1 MTHDGEFSSC
11 RNLDFL
17 LDRCRDGK
25 RMRIAA
31 VCAQDEDVL
40 VALNEARR
48 QGIVEGVLVGDRA
61 KIERVAGTVGVD
73 AGAFEIVHEP
83 GEADAAER
91 AVRMVAEGRADTL
104 MKGMVKTATLLKAVL
119 NKEWGLRSGALLSHL
134 FLFYIPKMGRFY
146 GLTDGGINTYP
157 DLQAKV
163 GILEN
168 AVNCYHA
175 LGCVCPRVAALSAV
189 EVVNPDMPCTLDAA
203 ALAQMSRRGQIKGC
217 VVDGP
222 FALDNAI
229 SVEAAKHKGIESE
242 VAGNADI
249 LLVPDIE
256 AGNMM
261 AKAIVYFARNKT
273 AGLVLGA
280 KAPVVL
286 TSRTDTAE
294 TKLLS
299 IASAVALAAHQGR

>member
-25 RMRIAA
+25 RMRIAV

-40 VALNEARR
+40 VALDEARR
-48 QGIVEGVLVGDRA
+48 QGIVEGVLVGDQA
-61 KIERVAGTVGVD
+61 KIEKIAGTVGVD
-73 AGAFEIVHEP
+73 SGAFEIVHEP
-83 GEADAAER
+83 GEAGAAER

-104 MKGMVKTATLLKAVL
+104 MKGLVKTATLLKAVL

-157 DLQAKV
+157 DLHAKV
-163 GILEN
+163 GIIEN
-168 AVNCYHA
+168 AVKCYHA
-175 LGCVCPRVAALSAV
+175 LGCARPRVAALAAV

-203 ALAQMSRRGQIKGC
+203 ALTQMQRRGQIKGC
-217 VVDGP
+217 LVDGP
-222 FALDNAI
+222 LALDNAV
-229 SVEAAKHKGIESE
+229 SEEAARHKGIDSD
-242 VAGNADI
+242 VAGKADI

-256 AGNMM
+256 AGNLLG
-261 AKAIVYFARNKT
+261 KT
-273 AGLVLGA
+273 MLYLTGGDGAGVILGA
-280 KAPVVL
+280 KVPVVL
-286 TSRTDTAE
+286 TSRIDSAR

-299 IASAVALAAHQGR
+299 IALGAVLSRK